1 MSDKKDESTKAD
13 EEYERLKQSRFKQQ
27 KLPAWRPVPTI
38 TSTTITF
45 VSFGVIFIILGIIIL
60 VYSNKIK
67 EYKQIYSNECKDCK
81 GINEYN
87 KNSEFK
93 SNCQINI
100 TVEEDMDLPVMV
112 YYQINKFY
120 QNHRRYVK
128 SKNDDQLHGK
138 DIDKKVAED
147 DCKHAVTNNDMGITT
162 NYKGD
167 EFNEEEKKAVAVPC
181 GLIAKSFFRD
191 SFKLFDKDGKE
202 IEIDESDIAW
212 EADKKI
218 KFQNLPDDLKHKQ
231 WIDMEDEHFIV
242 WMRPSGLPNFRKLWG
257 RIKKGKNNG
266 DQLKAGTYTIKID
279 NYFDVSKF
287 DGEKI
292 FVLSTVNGFG
302 GKNKFL
308 GISYIVVGSIS
319 LILAVVFLIG
329 YKIHQNKEK
338 NN

>member
-1 MSDKKDESTKAD
+1 
-13 EEYERLKQSRFKQQ
+13 
-27 KLPAWRPVPTI
+27 
-38 TSTTITF
+38 
-45 VSFGVIFIILGIIIL
+45 
-60 VYSNKIK
+60 
-67 EYKQIYSNECKDCK
+67 
-81 GINEYN
+81 
-87 KNSEFK
+87 
-93 SNCQINI
+93 
-100 TVEEDMDLPVMV
+100 MDLPVMV

-138 DIDKKVAED
+138 DIDKKVADD
-147 DCKHAVTNNDMGITT
+147 DCKHAVTNNDMGITK
-162 NYKGD
+162 NYKG
-167 EFNEEEKKAVAVPC
+167 FNFTEEEKKAVVVPC

-191 SFKLFDKDGKE
+191 SFKLFDKDAKE
-202 IEIDESDIAW
+202 IEIDQSDIAW

-218 KFQNLPDDLKHKQ
+218 KFQNLPDNLKHKQ

-257 RIKKGKNNG
+257 RITEVNGEKNK
-266 DQLKAGTYTIKID
+266 LKQGTYKIKIN
-279 NYFDVSKF
+279 NYFDVSNF

-292 FVLSTVNGFG
+292 FILSTVNGFG
-302 GKNKFL
+302 GRNKFL